1 MLRFACGEKGKVWMQ
16 TLNLLL
22 LSAGFGVITASILAI
37 AAVGLSLQFG
47 VTNYINFAYGDLLT
61 FGIYVAFVCNQRLG
75 LTIWVG
81 LLAAIILTALLAWLL
96 NLFIL
101 QPFADRGN
109 SPIIML
115 VVTLGVSL
123 ILQNVILAVFGSQFQ
138 NYAVNT
144 GRPLHLGPFLFTP
157 LQLSI
162 IGLAIVAMVGVHVL
176 LRYTRLGRAMR
187 AVSDSPELARVSGIN
202 TRFIINAVW
211 ILTGALAGLSGV
223 VLALNVASFTPTVG
237 YGFLFVIFA
246 AVILGGIGRPYGA
259 MAGALIVGIATEMS
273 AAFISS
279 EYKDAIA
286 FVILIIALLIRPQ
299 GIFASR
305 GRA

>member
-1 MLRFACGEKGKVWMQ
+1 MLN
-16 TLNLLL
+16 TLL
-22 LSAGFGVITASILAI
+22 LSFGFGLITASILAI

-47 VTNYINFAYGDLLT
+47 ITDYINFAYGDLLT
-61 FGIYVAFVCNQRLG
+61 FGVYVAFVVNQRLG
-75 LTIWVG
+75 LNIWIG
-81 LLAAIILTALLAWLL
+81 LVIAVIATAILAWLI

-101 QPFADRGN
+101 RPFIERGT

-123 ILQNVILAVFGSQFQ
+123 ILQNVILAIFSEQFQ
-138 NYAVNT
+138 NYTMNT
-144 GRPLHLGPFLFTP
+144 GSPLSIGPFLFTP
-157 LQLSI
+157 LQLGI
-162 IGLAIVAMVGVHVL
+162 MGLAIVTMLAVHVL
-176 LRYTRLGRAMR
+176 LRYTRLGKAMR

-202 TRFIINAVW
+202 TRLIVNAVW
-211 ILTGALAGLSGV
+211 LLAGGLGGLSGV
-223 VLALNVASFTPTVG
+223 VLAFNVASFTPTVG
-237 YGFLFVIFA
+237 FGFLFIIFA

-259 MAGALIVGIATEMS
+259 IAGALVVGIATEMS

-279 EYKDAIA
+279 EYKNAIA
-286 FVILIIALLIRPQ
+286 LVILIVALLIRPQ